1 LQLAESVHAAKVAQL
16 EIVIDLSEQTER
28 NTKLVMLIRGDVLVV
43 VRRSGRKFAS
53 VARLKKKN
61 RKGI

>member
-1 LQLAESVHAAKVAQL
+1 
-16 EIVIDLSEQTER
+16 
-28 NTKLVMLIRGDVLVV
+28 MLIRGDVLVAAQ
-43 VRRSGRKFAS
+43 RFEQKFAS